1 MPRRCRCSCCCDTR
15 YRLSTAQPA
24 TMPSHSSIGFVGFN
38 PEKAKIAEALQ
49 LHLYDTLRVCDTF
62 SESVELIGAGQV
74 QRSDSVHH
82 VVQHSQIVWIEE
94 QDAETLSETL
104 LGSSSGLIHCMQR
117 QDNPKITHEA
127 RLADQLQ
134 ALPKDASLM
143 LECLAL
149 PDYYQGLASR
159 FTEAGRTDIK
169 ILDCSVV
176 APSSRTKS
184 SIWISGSGAAVE
196 SVAFLSKAHDNVH
209 VISGG
214 LGAANKLRLTS
225 YLMEATHAVT
235 AAEATGLASKAGID
249 ANEIYSIIINAAGNS
264 SAYEELVPHMVQ
276 GNSQVKPSIESLLHN
291 INIVT
296 SSSKSLNFP
305 LPLCSASEQVCLLA
319 STQGYGLE
327 HVSSLVKL
335 FESQHQKATPTEASG
350 NYASKT
356 SIDVTPP
363 KTPPSVATIGMV
375 GLGAMGQGMA
385 QSLVR
390 AGFSVQGYDVWAPS
404 VERFAASGPSGMSI
418 AASSPAEAAKGTA
431 ALILMVQNAVQAWD
445 VLFGAGKAAEELSD
459 GATVILS
466 STVPP
471 SEARR
476 IGDKL
481 ESLGRGL
488 SLVDAPV
495 SGGVARAAKGD
506 LTMICSGTG
515 SALRSVR
522 GIILAMAGKESN
534 IYNVKGGVGAASS
547 AKLINQLLAGV
558 HIATAAESLA
568 FASRL
573 GLDTRQVYDIFN
585 ESTAWSWMF
594 QNRAT
599 QMLDAD
605 WTPHSALAIFVKD
618 LGIVLNEAKRLASY
632 TPMSAVAHTLYID
645 GAARGWARE
654 SDAGVVRLWEAAGS
668 DVSGSA
674 SVKVSSPAAYQE
686 SVKSLPAK
694 ATLAALPAEYTTDL
708 IESTKARVDSGAMPV
723 LVALDDDPTGTQTC
737 NNIDVLAVWDVGTLK
752 EQFAT
757 DCRGFFILTNSR
769 ALPPAEARE
778 LIVEITTNVNK
789 AAEESGKAFEI
800 VLRGDS
806 TLRGHL
812 PEEPEAVEEVLG
824 KSDGWV
830 FAPFFRQGAGSP
842 LTMFIMCKKM
852 TSYSL
857 LHRLHSHRMLRLA
870 TRTPT
875 FGSISSRNADR
886 DSQHHLSRRS
896 PWKICVAE
904 VQPRKRGYRFIYR
917 TAAAFVS
924 SRLGIKEIPP
934 KSWAEVSLKADV
946 DAPRTGGLILAGSY
960 VPKTTAQLKALR
972 ERRGAD
978 LEVIELDVAQL
989 IESAEQEQKIVDCA
1003 ISETT
1008 RLISAGRDVL
1018 VMTSRTLIKTDEAI
1032 SSLEIGSKV
1041 AAALVRLLVNIQ
1053 VRPRYII
1060 AKGGIT
1066 SSDAATKGLKMRRAL
1081 IVGQAAPGVPL
1092 WRCDE
1097 ETSRHRSVPFVVF
1110 PGNVGS
1116 ETTLAEIVEQ
1126 WAL

>member
-1 MPRRCRCSCCCDTR
+1 MS
-15 YRLSTAQPA
+15 
-24 TMPSHSSIGFVGFN
+24 SHSSIGFIGFS
-38 PEKAKIAEALQ
+38 PEKAKIASALQ
-49 LHLYDTLRVCDTF
+49 LHLSGTTRVYDTSSD
-62 SESVELIGAGQV
+62 SAELYEAGQV

-82 VVQHSQIVWIEE
+82 VAQHSQIIWIEE
-94 QDAETLSETL
+94 KDAEALSEML
-104 LGSSSGLIHCMQR
+104 LGSCSGLIHS
-117 QDNPKITHEA
+117 
-127 RLADQLQ
+127 
-134 ALPKDASLM
+134 LPKDASLI
-143 LECLAL
+143 LECLTQ
-149 PDYYQGLASR
+149 PDYYQDLASR
-159 FTEAGRTDIK
+159 LAKAGRPDIK
-169 ILDCSVV
+169 ILDCSVI

-184 SIWISGSGAAVE
+184 SIWISGSKASLK
-196 SVAFLSKAHDNVH
+196 SVSFLSEAHDNVH

-225 YLMEATHAVT
+225 CLLEATHTVT

-264 SAYEELVPHMVQ
+264 SAYEELVPHMLQ
-276 GNSQVKPSIESLLHN
+276 GDSQLKPSIESLLHKF
-291 INIVT
+291 NIVT

-319 STQGYGLE
+319 SAQGYALQ

-335 FESQHQKATPTEASG
+335 FKPQNEKPTSIDSTG
-350 NYASKT
+350 NYSNKT
-356 SIDVTPP
+356 SINVTPP
-363 KTPPSVATIGMV
+363 KTPPSAATIGMV

-404 VERFAASGPSGMSI
+404 VEKFAASGPSGMSI
-418 AASSPAEAAKGTA
+418 AATSPADAAKGTA

-445 VLFGAGKAAEELSD
+445 VLFGAGKAAKELSD

-481 ESLGRGL
+481 ESLDRGL

-506 LTMICSGTG
+506 LTMICSGTV
-515 SALRSVR
+515 SALSSVR
-522 GIILAMAGKESN
+522 GIILAMAGKDSN

-558 HIATAAESLA
+558 HIATAAEALS

-585 ESTAWSWMF
+585 DSPAWSWMF

-654 SDAGVVRLWEAAGS
+654 SDAGVVRLWEVAGS
-668 DVSGSA
+668 DVSKSA
-674 SVKVSSPAAYQE
+674 SAKVSPPAAACE
-686 SVKSLPAK
+686 DCVKP
-694 ATLAALPAEYTTDL
+694 LAAKSTFAAFPAECTADL

-723 LVALDDDPTGTQTC
+723 LIALDDDPTGTQTC
-737 NNIDVLAVWDVGTLK
+737 NNIDVLAVWDVDTLK

-769 ALPPAEARE
+769 ALPPTEAKE
-778 LIVEITTNVNK
+778 LIIEITTNVKK

-812 PEEPEAVEEVLG
+812 PEEPEAVEQVLG

-830 FAPFFRQGAGSP
+830 FAPFFRQGGRFTIDDVHYVQEDDTLIPAAQ
-842 LTMFIMCKKM
+842 
-852 TSYSL
+852 TSF
-857 LHRLHSHRMLRLA
+857 A
-870 TRTPT
+870 KDAT
-875 FGSISSRNADR
+875 FGYKSSDLREYILEKCGSRFTASSFTSITLEDLRCGGPAKVEEKLLSGERGADR
-886 DSQHHLSRRS
+886 VIIVNAVADSDMNVF
-896 PWKICVAE
+896 VAGLLAAE
-904 VQPRKRGYRFIYR
+904 EQGYRFIYR

-934 KSWAEVSLKADV
+934 KTWAEVSLKADV
-946 DAPRTGGLILAGSY
+946 NAPRTGGLILAGSY

-989 IESAEQEQKIVDCA
+989 IESAEQEQGMVDHA

-1008 RLISAGRDVL
+1008 RLIGAGKDVL

-1032 SSLEIGSKV
+1032 SSLKIGSKV

>member
-1 MPRRCRCSCCCDTR
+1 MS
-15 YRLSTAQPA
+15 
-24 TMPSHSSIGFVGFN
+24 SHSSIGFVGFS
-38 PEKAKIAEALQ
+38 PEKAKIASALQ
-49 LHLYDTLRVCDTF
+49 SHLPGTISFYDTS
-62 SESVELIGAGQV
+62 SESFGLIEAGQV
-74 QRSDSVHH
+74 QQSDSVYR
-82 VVQHSQIVWIEE
+82 VAQQSQIIWIQEK
-94 QDAETLSETL
+94 DAEVLSEML
-104 LGSSSGLIHCMQR
+104 LGSSSGLLHS
-117 QDNPKITHEA
+117 
-127 RLADQLQ
+127 
-134 ALPKDASLM
+134 LPKDASLI
-143 LECLAL
+143 LECLTL
-149 PDYYQGLASR
+149 PDFYQDIASH

-169 ILDCSVV
+169 ILDCSVIV
-176 APSSRTKS
+176 PTSRTKS
-184 SIWISGSGAAVE
+184 SIWISGSEAAIE
-196 SVAFLSKAHDNVH
+196 SVAFLSKAHNNVH

-225 YLMEATHAVT
+225 CLLEAAHAVT

-249 ANEIYSIIINAAGNS
+249 AKEIYNIITNAAGNS
-264 SAYEELVPHMVQ
+264 SVYEELVPHMLQ
-276 GNSQVKPSIESLLHN
+276 GDSNLKPSIESLLHK

-305 LPLCSASEQVCLLA
+305 LPLCSASEQACLLA
-319 STQGYGLE
+319 SAQGYGRK

-335 FESQHQKATPTEASG
+335 FQSQHQKAMPNDAIG
-350 NYASKT
+350 KLGSKPST
-356 SIDVTPP
+356 DVTPP
-363 KTPPSVATIGMV
+363 KTPPSAATIGVV

-404 VERFAASGPSGMSI
+404 VEKFAASGPSGMSI
-418 AASSPAEAAKGTA
+418 AASSPAGAAKGTA

-445 VLFGAGKAAEELSD
+445 VLFGAGKAVEELSD

-476 IGDKL
+476 IADKL

-506 LTMICSGTG
+506 LTMICSGTA
-515 SALRSVR
+515 SALASVR
-522 GIILAMAGKESN
+522 GIILAMAGKDSN

-558 HIATAAESLA
+558 HIATAAEALS

-668 DVSGSA
+668 DVSKNASA
-674 SVKVSSPAAYQE
+674 KVSSPTTHEE
-686 SVKSLPAK
+686 SVKPLPAK

-723 LVALDDDPTGTQTC
+723 LIALDDDPTGTQTC
-737 NNIDVLAVWDVGTLK
+737 NTIDVLAVWDIDTLK

-769 ALPPAEARE
+769 SLPPIEAKE
-778 LIVEITTNVNK
+778 LIIEITTNVKK

-812 PEEPEAVEEVLG
+812 PEEPEAVEQVLG

-830 FAPFFRQGAGSP
+830 FAPFFRQGGRFTIDDVHYVQEDDQLIPAAQ
-842 LTMFIMCKKM
+842 
-852 TSYSL
+852 TSF
-857 LHRLHSHRMLRLA
+857 A
-870 TRTPT
+870 KDAT
-875 FGSISSRNADR
+875 FGYKNSNLREYILEKCGSRFTTSSFTSITLEDLRCGGPAKVEEKLLSGEHGADR
-886 DSQHHLSRRS
+886 VIIVNAVADSDMN
-896 PWKICVAE
+896 IFVAGLLAAE
-904 VQPRKRGYRFIYR
+904 GKGYRFIYR

-934 KSWAEVSLKADV
+934 KAWAEVLLKADV
-946 DAPRTGGLILAGSY
+946 DTPRTGGLILAGSY
-960 VPKTTAQLKALR
+960 VPKTTAQLKTLR

-978 LEVIELDVAQL
+978 LEVIELDVSQL
-989 IESAEQEQKIVDCA
+989 IKSAEEEQKIVDHA

-1032 SSLEIGSKV
+1032 SSLKIGSKV

>member
-1 MPRRCRCSCCCDTR
+1 MS
-15 YRLSTAQPA
+15 SH
-24 TMPSHSSIGFVGFN
+24 PSLGFIGFSSA
-38 PEKAKIAEALQ
+38 KAEVAKTLQSHDASTIRSYSTSAE
-49 LHLYDTLRVCDTF
+49 H
-62 SESVELIGAGQV
+62 VEARDAT
-74 QRSDSVHH
+74 RSDSILDVA
-82 VVQHSQIVWIEE
+82 QNSQVTWIEE
-94 QDAETLSETL
+94 KDAQSLSESL
-104 LGSSSGLIHCMQR
+104 LGSSGLIH
-117 QDNPKITHEA
+117 
-127 RLADQLQ
+127 
-134 ALPKDASLM
+134 ALPKDASLI
-143 LECLAL
+143 LECFTTPSYYEDLA
-149 PDYYQGLASR
+149 AS
-159 FTEAGRTDIK
+159 FAEAGRADIK
-169 ILDCSVV
+169 ILDCSII
-176 APSSRTKS
+176 APSNRSAQS
-184 SIWISGSGAAVE
+184 SIWISGSPDALE
-196 SVAFLSKAHDNVH
+196 SVSFLANAYADVKI
-209 VISGG
+209 ISGG
-214 LGAANKLRLTS
+214 LGSANKLRLTS
-225 YLMEATHAVT
+225 HLLEATHTVT

-249 ANEIYSIIINAAGNS
+249 ANEIYKIIVNAAGNS
-264 SAYEELVPHMVQ
+264 SSYEALVPDMLK
-276 GNSQVKPSIESLLHN
+276 GNAEAKPSIESLLQN
-291 INIVT
+291 ISLVT

-305 LPLCSASEQVCLLA
+305 LPLNAATEQVCLLA
-319 STQGYGLE
+319 TAQGYGSE
-327 HVSSLVKL
+327 HISSLVKL
-335 FESQHQKATPTEASG
+335 FQSQQKSTTTSNTGNFTAKASG
-350 NYASKT
+350 
-356 SIDVTPP
+356 DVTPP
-363 KTPPSVATIGMV
+363 KTPLSESTIGMV

-404 VERFAASGPSGMSI
+404 VAKFVASGPADKAI
-418 AASSPAEAAKGTA
+418 AAESPAEAAKGTT
-431 ALILMVQNAVQAWD
+431 ALILMVQNAAQAWD
-445 VLFGAGKAAEELSD
+445 VLFGTGKASDELAD

-476 IGDKL
+476 VGEKL

-506 LTMICSGTG
+506 LTMIISGTD
-515 SALRSVR
+515 SALSTVR
-522 GIILAMAGKESN
+522 GIILAMAGKDSN

-585 ESTAWSWMF
+585 ESAAWSWMF
-594 QNRAT
+594 QNRAS

-618 LGIVLNEAKRLASY
+618 LGIVLNEARRLGSF
-632 TPMSAVAHTLYID
+632 TPMSSVGHNLYID
-645 GAARGWARE
+645 AAARGWTKE
-654 SDAGVVRLWEAAGS
+654 SDAGVVRLWETAGS
-668 DVSGSA
+668 NVHKSA
-674 SVKVSSPAAYQE
+674 SPKQSTPVSHEDGVKP
-686 SVKSLPAK
+686 LPTK
-694 ATLAALPAEYTTDL
+694 ETLASLPAEYATNL
-708 IESTKARVDSGAMPV
+708 IESTRARVDSGEMPV

-737 NNIDVLAVWDVGTLK
+737 NNIDVLAVWDVETLK

-757 DCRGFFILTNSR
+757 NCRGFFILTNSR
-769 ALPPAEARE
+769 ALPPIEAKA
-778 LIVEITTNVNK
+778 LIVEITTNVKK
-789 AAEESGKAFEI
+789 AAEESDKAFEI

-812 PEEPEAVEEVLG
+812 PEEPGAVEQVLG

-830 FAPFFRQGAGSP
+830 LAPFFRQGGRFTINDVHYVQEGDQLVPA
-842 LTMFIMCKKM
+842 
-852 TSYSL
+852 
-857 LHRLHSHRMLRLA
+857 A
-870 TRTPT
+870 QTPFAQDAT
-875 FGSISSRNADR
+875 FGYKNSNLQRYILEKCGSRFDDSSFTSITLEDLRCGGPGKIEEKLLSGERGANRVIIVNAVA
-886 DSQHHLSRRS
+886 DSDMNVFIAGLLA
-896 PWKICVAE
+896 AE
-904 VQPRKRGYRFIYR
+904 KKGYRFIYR

-924 SRLGIKEIPP
+924 SRLGIQEIPP
-934 KSWAEVSLKADV
+934 KTWADL
-946 DAPRTGGLILAGSY
+946 APKDDTQGSKTGGLILAGSY

-972 ERRGAD
+972 ERRGD
-978 LEVIELDVAQL
+978 GLEVIELDVAQL
-989 IESAEQEQKIVDCA
+989 IESPEQELKMVDNA
-1003 ISETT
+1003 IFEATKF
-1008 RLISAGRDVL
+1008 ISSGRDVL
-1018 VMTSRTLIKTDEAI
+1018 VMTSRKLIKTDDAI

-1053 VRPRYII
+1053 VRPRYVI

-1116 ETTLAEIVEQ
+1116 EMTLAEIVEQ

>member
-1 MPRRCRCSCCCDTR
+1 
-15 YRLSTAQPA
+15 
-24 TMPSHSSIGFVGFN
+24 MPSHLSIGFIGFS
-38 PEKAKIAEALQ
+38 PEKAKIAESVQLQ
-49 LHLYDTLRVCDTF
+49 YDSIRFYDASLD
-62 SESVELIGAGQV
+62 SAQLIGSERV

-82 VVQHSQIVWIEE
+82 VAHHTQVVWIEE
-94 QDAETLSETL
+94 KDAEALSEML
-104 LGSSSGLIHCMQR
+104 LGSSSSLIHS
-117 QDNPKITHEA
+117 
-127 RLADQLQ
+127 
-134 ALPKDASLM
+134 LPKDASLM

-149 PDYYQGLASR
+149 PDYYQDLASR
-159 FTEAGRTDIK
+159 FTEAGRPDIK

-176 APSSRTKS
+176 ASRSRTKS
-184 SIWISGSGAAVE
+184 SIWISGSEAALE
-196 SVAFLSKAHDNVH
+196 SVSFLSKAHDNVN

-225 YLMEATHAVT
+225 HLLEATHAVT

-249 ANEIYSIIINAAGNS
+249 ENEIYSIIINAAGNS
-264 SAYEELVPHMVQ
+264 SAYEELVPHMLQ
-276 GNSQVKPSIESLLHN
+276 GDSNLKPSIDSLLN
-291 INIVT
+291 KINIVT
-296 SSSKSLNFP
+296 SSSRSLNFP

-319 STQGYGLE
+319 SAQGYGVE

-335 FESQHQKATPTEASG
+335 FKPQHQNATPIDATG
-350 NYASKT
+350 NYTSKP
-356 SIDVTPP
+356 SADVTPP

-404 VERFAASGPSGMSI
+404 VEKFAASGPSGISI
-418 AASSPAEAAKGTA
+418 AASSPGDAAKGTA

-459 GATVILS
+459 GAAVILS

-506 LTMICSGTG
+506 LTMICSGTD
-515 SALRSVR
+515 SALGSVR

-558 HIATAAESLA
+558 HIATAAEALA
-568 FASRL
+568 LASRL
-573 GLDTRQVYDIFN
+573 GLDTQQVYDIFN

-654 SDAGVVRLWEAAGS
+654 SDAGVVRLWETAGS
-668 DVSGSA
+668 DVSKSA
-674 SVKVSSPAAYQE
+674 SAKVSSP
-686 SVKSLPAK
+686 
-694 ATLAALPAEYTTDL
+694 T
-708 IESTKARVDSGAMPV
+708 
-723 LVALDDDPTGTQTC
+723 
-737 NNIDVLAVWDVGTLK
+737 
-752 EQFAT
+752 
-757 DCRGFFILTNSR
+757 SR
-769 ALPPAEARE
+769 ALPPTEAKE
-778 LIVEITTNVNK
+778 LIIEITTNVKK

-830 FAPFFRQGAGSP
+830 FAPFFRQGGRFTIDDVHYVQEDDLLVPAAQ
-842 LTMFIMCKKM
+842 
-852 TSYSL
+852 TSF
-857 LHRLHSHRMLRLA
+857 A
-870 TRTPT
+870 KDAT
-875 FGSISSRNADR
+875 FGYRNSNLRQYILEKCGSRFTASSFTSITLEDLRCGGPAKVEEKLLNGQRGADR
-886 DSQHHLSRRS
+886 VIIVNAVADSEMNVF
-896 PWKICVAE
+896 VAGLLAAE
-904 VQPRKRGYRFIYR
+904 AKGYRFIYR

-934 KSWAEVSLKADV
+934 KTWAEVSLKTDV
-946 DAPRTGGLILAGSY
+946 DGSRTGGLVLAGSY

-972 ERRGAD
+972 ERRGSD

-989 IESAEQEQKIVDCA
+989 IQSAEQEQKMVDHA

-1032 SSLEIGSKV
+1032 SSLKIGSKV

-1092 WRCDE
+1092 WRCNE

-1110 PGNVGS
+1110 PGNVGT

>member
-1 MPRRCRCSCCCDTR
+1 
-15 YRLSTAQPA
+15 
-24 TMPSHSSIGFVGFN
+24 MPSHSSIGFVGFN

-49 LHLYDTLRVCDTF
+49 LHLYGTIRVYDTF
-62 SESVELIGAGQV
+62 SDSVELTGAGQV

-94 QDAETLSETL
+94 KDAEALSETL

-117 QDNPKITHEA
+117 QDNPKITYEA
-127 RLADQLQ
+127 RLTDQLQ

-149 PDYYQGLASR
+149 PDYYQGLTSR

-184 SIWISGSGAAVE
+184 SIWISGSGAAIE
-196 SVAFLSKAHDNVH
+196 SVAFLSKAHGNVH

-214 LGAANKLRLTS
+214 LGSANKLRLTS

-264 SAYEELVPHMVQ
+264 SAYEEFVPHMLQ

-335 FESQHQKATPTEASG
+335 FESQHQKATPTDASG
-350 NYASKT
+350 TYASKT

-404 VERFAASGPSGMSI
+404 VEKFAASGPSGMSI

-522 GIILAMAGKESN
+522 G
-534 IYNVKGGVGAASS
+534 
-547 AKLINQLLAGV
+547 V

-645 GAARGWARE
+645 GAARGWAKE

-674 SVKVSSPAAYQE
+674 SVKASSPAAYQE
-686 SVKSLPAK
+686 SVKPLPAK

-769 ALPPAEARE
+769 ALPPTEARE
-778 LIVEITTNVNK
+778 LIVEITRNLNK

-830 FAPFFRQGAGSP
+830 FAPFFRQGGRFTIDDVHYVQEDGQLVPA
-842 LTMFIMCKKM
+842 
-852 TSYSL
+852 
-857 LHRLHSHRMLRLA
+857 A
-870 TRTPT
+870 QTPFAQDAT
-875 FGSISSRNADR
+875 FGYKNSNLRQYILEKCGSRFTASSFTSITLEDLRCGGPAKVEEKLLSGERGADR
-886 DSQHHLSRRS
+886 VIIVNAVADSDMNVF
-896 PWKICVAE
+896 VAGLLAAE
-904 VQPRKRGYRFIYR
+904 EKGYRFIYR

-946 DAPRTGGLILAGSY
+946 DAPRAGGLILAGSY

-989 IESAEQEQKIVDCA
+989 IESAEQEQKIVESA

>member
-1 MPRRCRCSCCCDTR
+1 
-15 YRLSTAQPA
+15 
-24 TMPSHSSIGFVGFN
+24 MPSHSSIGFVGFS

-49 LHLYDTLRVCDTF
+49 LHLYGTITVCDT
-62 SESVELIGAGQV
+62 SESVELMGAGQV

-82 VVQHSQIVWIEE
+82 VVQHSQIVWIEKK
-94 QDAETLSETL
+94 DAETLSETL
-104 LGSSSGLIHCMQR
+104 LGSSSGLIHS
-117 QDNPKITHEA
+117 
-127 RLADQLQ
+127 
-134 ALPKDASLM
+134 LPKDASLM

-149 PDYYQGLASR
+149 PDYYQDLASR

-184 SIWISGSGAAVE
+184 SIWISGSVAAIE

-264 SAYEELVPHMVQ
+264 SAYEELVPHMLQ
-276 GNSQVKPSIESLLHN
+276 ADSHVKPSIESLLHN

-305 LPLCSASEQVCLLA
+305 LPLFSASEQVCLLA

-335 FESQHQKATPTEASG
+335 FESQHQKATPIDAIG
-350 NYASKT
+350 KHANKPAG
-356 SIDVTPP
+356 DVTPP
-363 KTPPSVATIGMV
+363 KTPPSAATVGMV

-404 VERFAASGPSGMSI
+404 VEKFAASGPSGMSI

-506 LTMICSGTG
+506 LTMICSGPG
-515 SALRSVR
+515 SALGSVR

-585 ESTAWSWMF
+585 ESTSWSWMF

-645 GAARGWARE
+645 GAARGWAKE

-668 DVSGSA
+668 DVSKSA
-674 SVKVSSPAAYQE
+674 SVKVSPPAAYE
-686 SVKSLPAK
+686 DSVKSLPANT
-694 ATLAALPAEYTTDL
+694 TLAALPAEYTADL

-752 EQFAT
+752 EQFAQDAT
-757 DCRGFFILTNSR
+757 FGYKNSNLQQYILEKCRARFTASSFTSITLEDLRCGG
-769 ALPPAEARE
+769 PAKVEEKLLSGERGADRVI
-778 LIVEITTNVNK
+778 IVNAVADSDMNVFVAGLL
-789 AAEESGKAFEI
+789 AAEEK
-800 VLRGDS
+800 
-806 TLRGHL
+806 
-812 PEEPEAVEEVLG
+812 
-824 KSDGWV
+824 
-830 FAPFFRQGAGSP
+830 
-842 LTMFIMCKKM
+842 
-852 TSYSL
+852 
-857 LHRLHSHRMLRLA
+857 
-870 TRTPT
+870 
-875 FGSISSRNADR
+875 
-886 DSQHHLSRRS
+886 
-896 PWKICVAE
+896 
-904 VQPRKRGYRFIYR
+904 GYRFIYR

-934 KSWAEVSLKADV
+934 KSWAEVSLKADI

-972 ERRGAD
+972 ESRGAD
-978 LEVIELDVAQL
+978 LEVIALDVAQL
-989 IESAEQEQKIVDCA
+989 IESAEQEQKMVDRA

-1032 SSLEIGSKV
+1032 SSLKIGSKV

>member
-1 MPRRCRCSCCCDTR
+1 
-15 YRLSTAQPA
+15 
-24 TMPSHSSIGFVGFN
+24 MPSHSSIGFIGFS
-38 PEKAKIAEALQ
+38 PEKAKITESVQLQ
-49 LHLYDTLRVCDTF
+49 YDTIRVCDT
-62 SESVELIGAGQV
+62 SLDSAELIGAERV

-94 QDAETLSETL
+94 KDAETLTETL
-104 LGSSSGLIHCMQR
+104 FRSSSGLIHS
-117 QDNPKITHEA
+117 
-127 RLADQLQ
+127 
-134 ALPKDASLM
+134 LPKDASLI

-149 PDYYQGLASR
+149 PDYYQNLATR
-159 FTEAGRTDIK
+159 FTEAGRSDIK
-169 ILDCSVV
+169 IIDCSVV
-176 APSSRTKS
+176 ASRSRTKS
-184 SIWISGSGAAVE
+184 SIWISGSEAAIE
-196 SVAFLSKAHDNVH
+196 SVSFLSKAHDNVH

-225 YLMEATHAVT
+225 HLLEATHAVT

-249 ANEIYSIIINAAGNS
+249 ANEIYSIITNAAGNS
-264 SAYEELVPHMVQ
+264 SAYEKLVPHMLQ
-276 GNSQVKPSIESLLHN
+276 GNSHLKPSIESLLHKTN
-291 INIVT
+291 VVT

-319 STQGYGLE
+319 SAQGYGLE

-335 FESQHQKATPTEASG
+335 FKTQDQKDTSVNATSNHVRKHST
-350 NYASKT
+350 
-356 SIDVTPP
+356 DVTPP

-404 VERFAASGPSGMSI
+404 VEKFAASGPSGMSN
-418 AASSPAEAAKGTA
+418 AASSPADAAKGTA

-506 LTMICSGTG
+506 LTMICSGTN
-515 SALRSVR
+515 SALASVR

-558 HIATAAESLA
+558 HIATAAEALA

-632 TPMSAVAHTLYID
+632 TPMSAVAHTLYIN

-668 DVSGSA
+668 DVSKSA
-674 SVKVSSPAAYQE
+674 SAKVSSPTSYE
-686 SVKSLPAK
+686 DSVKPLPAK

-737 NNIDVLAVWDVGTLK
+737 NNIDVLAVWDVNTLK

-769 ALPPAEARE
+769 ALPPTEAKE
-778 LIVEITTNVNK
+778 LIVEITTNVKK

-830 FAPFFRQGAGSP
+830 FAPFFRQGGRFTIDDVHYVQEDDLLVPAAQ
-842 LTMFIMCKKM
+842 
-852 TSYSL
+852 TSF
-857 LHRLHSHRMLRLA
+857 A
-870 TRTPT
+870 KDAT
-875 FGSISSRNADR
+875 FGYKNSNLREYILEKCGSRFTASSFTSITLEDLRCGGPAKVEEKLLNGQRGADR
-886 DSQHHLSRRS
+886 VIIVNAVADSDMNVF
-896 PWKICVAE
+896 VAGLLAAE
-904 VQPRKRGYRFIYR
+904 EKGYRFIYR

-924 SRLGIKEIPP
+924 SRLGIKESQP
-934 KSWAEVSLKADV
+934 KTWAEVSLKTDA

-972 ERRGAD
+972 ERRGSD

-989 IESAEQEQKIVDCA
+989 IQSVEQEQKIVDHA

-1032 SSLEIGSKV
+1032 SSLKIGSKV

>member
-1 MPRRCRCSCCCDTR
+1 
-15 YRLSTAQPA
+15 
-24 TMPSHSSIGFVGFN
+24 MPSHLSIGFIGFS
-38 PEKAKIAEALQ
+38 PEKAKIAESVQLQ
-49 LHLYDTLRVCDTF
+49 YDSIRFYDASLD
-62 SESVELIGAGQV
+62 SAQLIGSERV

-82 VVQHSQIVWIEE
+82 VAHHTQVVWIEE
-94 QDAETLSETL
+94 KDAEALSEML
-104 LGSSSGLIHCMQR
+104 LGSSSSLIHS
-117 QDNPKITHEA
+117 
-127 RLADQLQ
+127 
-134 ALPKDASLM
+134 LPKDASLM

-149 PDYYQGLASR
+149 PDYYQDLASR
-159 FTEAGRTDIK
+159 FTEAGRPDIK

-176 APSSRTKS
+176 ASRSRTKS
-184 SIWISGSGAAVE
+184 SIWISGSEAALE
-196 SVAFLSKAHDNVH
+196 SVSFLSKAHDNVN

-225 YLMEATHAVT
+225 HLLEATHAVT

-249 ANEIYSIIINAAGNS
+249 ENEIYSIIINAAGNS
-264 SAYEELVPHMVQ
+264 SAYEELVPHMLQ
-276 GNSQVKPSIESLLHN
+276 GDSNLKPSIDSLLN
-291 INIVT
+291 KINIVT

-319 STQGYGLE
+319 SAQGYCVE

-335 FESQHQKATPTEASG
+335 FKPQHQKATPIDATG
-350 NYASKT
+350 NYASKRST
-356 SIDVTPP
+356 DVTPP
-363 KTPPSVATIGMV
+363 KTPPSVATVGMV

-404 VERFAASGPSGMSI
+404 VEKFAASGPSEMSI
-418 AASSPAEAAKGTA
+418 AASSPADAAKGTA

-481 ESLGRGL
+481 ESLGKGL

-506 LTMICSGTG
+506 LTMICSGT
-515 SALRSVR
+515 SLALASVR

-558 HIATAAESLA
+558 HIATAAEALA

-668 DVSGSA
+668 DVSKSA
-674 SVKVSSPAAYQE
+674 SAKVSSPTSYE
-686 SVKSLPAK
+686 DSVKPLPVK

-737 NNIDVLAVWDVGTLK
+737 NNIDVLAVWDVDTLK

-769 ALPPAEARE
+769 ALPPAEAKE
-778 LIVEITTNVNK
+778 LIVEITTNVKK
-789 AAEESGKAFEI
+789 AAEESGKTFEV

-830 FAPFFRQGAGSP
+830 FAPFFRQGGRFTIDDVHYVQEDDLLVPAAQTPFAKDATLGYKNSNLREYILEKCGSRF
-842 LTMFIMCKKM
+842 TASSF
-852 TSYSL
+852 TSITLEDLRCGGPAKVEEKL
-857 LHRLHSHRMLRLA
+857 LNGQR
-870 TRTPT
+870 
-875 FGSISSRNADR
+875 GADR
-886 DSQHHLSRRS
+886 VIIANIVADSDMNVFISGLLA
-896 PWKICVAE
+896 AE
-904 VQPRKRGYRFIYR
+904 EKGYRFIYR

-924 SRLGIKEIPP
+924 SRLGIKEFPP
-934 KSWAEVSLKADV
+934 KTWTEVSLKADV
-946 DAPRTGGLILAGSY
+946 NAPRTGGLILAGSY
-960 VPKTTAQLKALR
+960 VPKTTAQLKTLR
-972 ERRGAD
+972 ERRGTN

-989 IESAEQEQKIVDCA
+989 IESAEQEQKMVDHA

-1032 SSLEIGSKV
+1032 SSLKIGSNV

-1110 PGNVGS
+1110 PGNVGT

>member
-1 MPRRCRCSCCCDTR
+1 MS
-15 YRLSTAQPA
+15 
-24 TMPSHSSIGFVGFN
+24 SHSSIGFVGFS
-38 PEKAKIAEALQ
+38 PEKVKIAEALQ
-49 LHLYDTLRVCDTF
+49 LHLCSTIRVCDTF

-94 QDAETLSETL
+94 KDAETLSETL
-104 LGSSSGLIHCMQR
+104 LGSSSGLIHS
-117 QDNPKITHEA
+117 
-127 RLADQLQ
+127 
-134 ALPKDASLM
+134 LPKDASLM

-149 PDYYQGLASR
+149 PDYYQELASR
-159 FTEAGRTDIK
+159 FTEAGRPDIK

-176 APSSRTKS
+176 ASSTRSSRAKS
-184 SIWISGSGAAVE
+184 SVWISGSGAAIE

-249 ANEIYSIIINAAGNS
+249 ANEIYNIIINAAGNS
-264 SAYEELVPHMVQ
+264 SAYEELVPQMLQ
-276 GNSQVKPSIESLLHN
+276 GNSHVKPSIESLLHK
-291 INIVT
+291 INLVN

-319 STQGYGLE
+319 SAQGYGLE
-327 HVSSLVKL
+327 PVSSLVKL
-335 FESQHQKATPTEASG
+335 FGSQHQKVTPIDAIG
-350 NYASKT
+350 NYASKS

-404 VERFAASGPSGMSI
+404 VEKFAASGPSGMSI
-418 AASSPAEAAKGTA
+418 AASSPAEAANGTA

-459 GATVILS
+459 GATIILS

-495 SGGVARAAKGD
+495 SGGVVRAATGD

-515 SALRSVR
+515 SALGSVR

-645 GAARGWARE
+645 GAARGWAKE

-668 DVSGSA
+668 DVNKSA
-674 SVKVSSPAAYQE
+674 SVKVSSPAAYE
-686 SVKSLPAK
+686 DSIKSLPAK

-737 NNIDVLAVWDVGTLK
+737 NNIDVLAVWDVDTLK
-752 EQFAT
+752 EQFAA

-769 ALPPAEARE
+769 ALPPTEAKE

-789 AAEESGKAFEI
+789 AAEECGKAFEI

-806 TLRGHL
+806 TLRSHL

-830 FAPFFRQGAGSP
+830 FAPFFRQGGRFTIDDVHYVQEDDQLIPAAQ
-842 LTMFIMCKKM
+842 
-852 TSYSL
+852 TSF
-857 LHRLHSHRMLRLA
+857 A
-870 TRTPT
+870 QDAT
-875 FGSISSRNADR
+875 FGYKNSNLQHYILEKCRSRFTASSFTSITLEDLRCGGPAKVEEKLLSGQRGADR
-886 DSQHHLSRRS
+886 VIIVNAVADSDMNVF
-896 PWKICVAE
+896 VAGLLAAE
-904 VQPRKRGYRFIYR
+904 EKGYRFIYR

-934 KSWAEVSLKADV
+934 KAWAEVSLKADV

-989 IESAEQEQKIVDCA
+989 IESAEQEQKMVDHA

-1032 SSLEIGSKV
+1032 SSLKIGSKV

-1116 ETTLAEIVEQ
+1116 ETTLAKIVEQ
-1126 WAL
+1126 WTL